1 MSVDREE
8 ILRIASLARLRLDEG
23 DLERMTRELNT
34 ILGHVDALAELDGL
48 PAPAASSG
56 VEPLRSTR
64 AAEGTGGRKPVE
76 DPGALA
82 PAWKD
87 GFFLVPPPPGI
98 HADGGAE

>member
-34 ILGHVDALAELDGL
+34 VLDHVDALAELERL
-48 PAPAASSG
+48 PVAAAPSG
-56 VEPLRSTR
+56 AEPPASTR
-64 AAEGTGGRKPVE
+64 AAEETEGRESVG

-98 HADGGAE
+98 HADGAGE